1 MLFAKVSTRKF
12 SGYLYKTIDIPVVTE
27 VEQVKQ
33 VFLKNIKIKIG
44 IICIVRKIQIP
55 VLIAKNTFIA
65 CMNILKV
72 LKTFAW
78 MKVEKC

>member
-1 MLFAKVSTRKF
+1 M
-12 SGYLYKTIDIPVVTE
+12 YKTIDIPE
-27 VEQVKQ
+27 VKQ
-33 VFLKNIKIKIG
+33 VGQVFLQNVKIKIG

-55 VLIAKNTFIA
+55 VLIAKNTFIG
-65 CMNILKV
+65 CMNILKL